1 MRKPSGGYVRFR
13 NFTGTGIMIG
23 IILLF
28 SIGCAKYHS
37 LPLNGAVKKA
47 SALPDLQKVGVYAA
61 TIQHPVLR
69 PVQFDLQDGLTPD
82 EAAILAV
89 YANPSLRAERDLLA
103 EAQAQLVQAGLL
115 PNPQISASIDRPT
128 GGTMAGTN
136 TASSVG
142 LGWDVTSLFTR
153 PSLIRAAGEQKTQV
167 DLSVAWREVQVAAA
181 ARASV
186 YRLIAM
192 EQQQKLMVNL
202 HQSAL
207 RHMSALKRAAQTGL
221 STEQEMAPVRV
232 IVQNIEID
240 QEKMEKAFR
249 QEQLFLRRLLGVS
262 PNYAIRIQNGTSLP
276 THLKLPSEGKLV
288 ADLSR
293 RRLDIL
299 ALRHGYTSQE
309 EALRTAILDQFPRIS
324 LGINHARDN
333 SNLFTIGAGV
343 SIEFPI
349 FDRNQGRI
357 AQERATRQQLYDAF
371 TNRIFQA
378 RADVAALINRAHSL
392 NRRITLNKQALN
404 TLKSTLSN
412 YQKGLE
418 QGIIDLPTVIDM
430 RDLATRK
437 QMELVSEKSDLAQL
451 GMALSLASGY
461 YNLDDCLTSSQS
473 SDSHPER
480 SIKAENP

>member
-1 MRKPSGGYVRFR
+1 
-13 NFTGTGIMIG
+13 
-23 IILLF
+23 
-28 SIGCAKYHS
+28 
-37 LPLNGAVKKA
+37 
-47 SALPDLQKVGVYAA
+47 
-61 TIQHPVLR
+61 
-69 PVQFDLQDGLTPD
+69 
-82 EAAILAV
+82 
-89 YANPSLRAERDLLA
+89 
-103 EAQAQLVQAGLL
+103 
-115 PNPQISASIDRPT
+115 
-128 GGTMAGTN
+128 MAGTN

-142 LGWDVTSLFTR
+142 LDWDVTSLFTR
-153 PSLIRAAGEQKTQV
+153 PSLTRAAGEQKTQV
-167 DLSVAWREVQVAAA
+167 DLSVAWMEVQVAAA

-186 YRLIAM
+186 YRLISM

-202 HQSAL
+202 HQNAL
-207 RHMSALKRAAQTGL
+207 RHMSALKRAAQAGL
-221 STEQEMAPVRV
+221 STEQEMAPVRAM
-232 IVQNIEID
+232 VQNIEID
-240 QEKMEKAFR
+240 QEKMGKAFK

-262 PNYAIRIQNGTSLP
+262 PDYAIRIQNGTSLP
-276 THLKLPSEGKLV
+276 TQLKLPSEGKLV
-288 ADLSR
+288 ADLSH

-309 EALRTAILDQFPRIS
+309 EALRTAILEQFPRIS

-349 FDRNQGRI
+349 FDRNQGRT

-392 NRRITLNKQALN
+392 NRRITSNEKALN
-404 TLKSTLSN
+404 TLKSTLSH

-418 QGIIDLPTVIDM
+418 QGIIDLPTVTDM

-451 GMALSLASGY
+451 GIALSLASGY
-461 YNLDDCLTSSQS
+461 YNLDDCQTASQS
-473 SDSHPER
+473 PDSHPEQ
-480 SIKAENP
+480 SIKVENQ